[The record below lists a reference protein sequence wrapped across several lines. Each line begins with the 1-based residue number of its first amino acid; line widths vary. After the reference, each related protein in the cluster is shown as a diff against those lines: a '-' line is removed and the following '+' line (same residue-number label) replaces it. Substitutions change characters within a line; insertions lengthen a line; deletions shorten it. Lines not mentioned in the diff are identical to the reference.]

1 MVPVTTIERA
11 EKAAKKAI
19 EALYGPG
26 IKDFKARVIFPFPS
40 EHKRH
45 SWDAQVTFL
54 LEGTQYTAD
63 VMIEESN
70 GQITSARLIDKMTPL

>member
-1 MVPVTTIERA
+1 MDSITTIEAA
-11 EKAAKKAI
+11 EKVAKKAV

-26 IKDFKARVIFPFPS
+26 IKDFKARVVFPYPS

-45 SWDAQVTFL
+45 AWDTQVTFL
-54 LEGTQYTAD
+54 LSGIQYTVD

-70 GQITSARLIDKMTPL
+70 GQITNARLIDKTTPL